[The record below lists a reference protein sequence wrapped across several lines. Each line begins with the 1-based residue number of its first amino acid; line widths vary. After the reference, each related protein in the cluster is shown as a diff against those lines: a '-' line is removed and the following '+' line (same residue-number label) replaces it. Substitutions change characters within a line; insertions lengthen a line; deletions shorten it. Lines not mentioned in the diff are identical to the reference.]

1 LSLRARSG
9 ALAGTIVATV
19 LLSLATPWSVRA
31 GTTVN
36 LDQWASLDRAWQNG
50 NLNGNNSRYPEGGVI
65 PFRLAMEGLAVGD
78 HSIHINYDWT
88 AGGHKAHDFL
98 ATWNLTNASGK
109 ICTPSG
115 GAISS
120 MCPSL
125 PAYSSFAFPP
135 DPYVADGLSVTGAQ
149 VYSGAIRRLTI
160 WGGTIL
166 SISKPV
172 HSGSASGNSAGD
184 VLVRFRASG
193 SAVLLAWGGHIA
205 QSSYWNRAA
214 GGPADGAGEVSGAPW
229 HMRTL
234 QLDGAGNKNQDRS
247 IQPSAIVGSVPP
259 GGLAPPTPTP
269 PPPLVPG
276 TGAPVPRPRP
286 HATAPATASGLPDGD
301 RSSIVAGIGVVL
313 TLVLAFSLALPIPRM
328 LSRRRRR

>member
-1 LSLRARSG
+1 
-9 ALAGTIVATV
+9 
-19 LLSLATPWSVRA
+19 
-31 GTTVN
+31 
-36 LDQWASLDRAWQNG
+36 
-50 NLNGNNSRYPEGGVI
+50 
-65 PFRLAMEGLAVGD
+65 
-78 HSIHINYDWT
+78 
-88 AGGHKAHDFL
+88 
-98 ATWNLTNASGK
+98 
-109 ICTPSG
+109 
-115 GAISS
+115 
-120 MCPSL
+120 SL

-172 HSGSASGNSAGD
+172 HSGSASGNSAAD
-184 VLVRFRASG
+184 VLVRFHTNG

-269 PPPLVPG
+269 PPPLGPG
-276 TGAPVPRPRP
+276 TGAPIPRPRP

-301 RSSIVAGIGVVL
+301 RSSIVAAIGVDLPASGIGADE
-313 TLVLAFSLALPIPRM
+313 TIDAFRKYVIPGGIDFHTHMELPFGGTFANDTFETGTRAAAFGGTTSIVDFAVQSRGKSLRDGLDAWHA
-328 LSRRRRR
+328 